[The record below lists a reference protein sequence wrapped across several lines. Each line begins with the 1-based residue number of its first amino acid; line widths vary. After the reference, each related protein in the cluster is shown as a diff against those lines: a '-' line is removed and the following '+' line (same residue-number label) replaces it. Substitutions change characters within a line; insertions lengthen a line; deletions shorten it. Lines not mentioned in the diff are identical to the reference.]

1 MSSFIC
7 NDGSLELPG
16 GWEDRTVV
24 ALSFPAGAKKP
35 DASFAITR
43 DRSASADDSLA
54 SYVDRQL
61 VDMAKSCP
69 KFDLVRRERIALNGE
84 NAESMEFSW
93 RSPDGSFV
101 RQKQTIILLKS
112 GVAVALTGT
121 APANRFQEF
130 AEVFHNMVK
139 TFRTRKED

>member
-1 MSSFIC
+1 VAAFTF

-24 ALSFPAGAKKP
+24 ALSFPSGAKKP

-43 DRSASADDSLA
+43 DRSAGEVASLA
-54 SYVDRQL
+54 AYVDRQL

-69 KFDLVRRERIALNGE
+69 KFELVRRERIALDGE
-84 NAESMEFSW
+84 KAEMMEFSW

-101 RQKQTIILLKS
+101 RQLQTVLLLKS
-112 GVAVALTGT
+112 GVALALTGT
-121 APANRFQEF
+121 APANRFQEYSD
-130 AEVFHNMVK
+130 VFHSLVQ
-139 TFRTRKED
+139 TLRLRKEG